1 MDYLAPPRLDGH
13 VAIVTGGSRGIGL
26 GIAEAFLQSGASVCL
41 SARKADELRSAAELL
56 GDRVP
61 GGTVITF
68 AGSMGDPDAV
78 TACVAHT
85 MDRLGAVDI
94 VVNNAATNPAF
105 GPLMDVTTAAWRKT
119 FAVNVEGP
127 LQLIQEAWRAWM
139 AEHGGA
145 VLNVTTSGMYTVAPF
160 LGVYEATKT
169 TLRYLTKQL
178 AGELAP
184 KVRVNSISP
193 GAVKTDMSRVLWE
206 NGEEQVA
213 SHTPMGRI
221 GRPSDCAQ
229 VALFLCSDRGSWI
242 TGTDVV
248 VDGGALVG
256 SARVDR
262 EHADPGAAAQLM
274 QNLHDAGRA
283 LG

>member
-1 MDYLAPPRLDGH
+1 MDYLAAPSLAGR
-13 VAIVTGGSRGIGL
+13 VAIVTGASRGIGL
-26 GIAEAFLQSGASVCL
+26 AIAEAFLQAGASVCL
-41 SARKADELRSAAELL
+41 TARKSHELESAQAQLRE
-56 GDRVP
+56 RVP
-61 GGTVITF
+61 GGTVTTF
-68 AGSMGDPDAV
+68 AGSTGDPAAV

-85 MDRLGAVDI
+85 MDRLGRVDI

-105 GPLMDVTTAAWRKT
+105 GPLVDVTSAAWRKT

-139 AEHGGA
+139 SEHGGS
-145 VLNVTTSGMYTVAPF
+145 VLNLTTSGMYTVAPF
-160 LGVYEATKT
+160 LGTYEATKT

-193 GAVKTDMSRVLWE
+193 GTIKTQMSRVLWE

-213 SHTPMGRI
+213 SFTPMGRI
-221 GRPSDCAQ
+221 GLPSDCAQ
-229 VALFLCSDRGSWI
+229 LALFLCSDHGSWI
-242 TGTDVV
+242 TGTDVLI
-248 VDGGALVG
+248 DGGALVG
-256 SARVDR
+256 SAAVSMAAS
-262 EHADPGAAAQLM
+262 EGGAGPQLM

-283 LG
+283 LS